1 MPDCSGLRWLQDSLL
16 GNFDRWHET
25 AVVRFLAT
33 SSAALVRNEAVCVAR
48 AGRVDNGAS
57 MEVSKSRAQTDLE
70 LPVRGEDVSGSNGT
84 AGGFGVRRLRDLSR
98 IVIPRGARSL
108 LCPGASKSEIPRYA
122 RNDKF

>member
-33 SSAALVRNEAVCVAR
+33 SSAALVRNWACYAWRRRDASTTAR
-48 AGRVDNGAS
+48 AWEYQKSSPDGSWTAGSRGR
-57 MEVSKSRAQTDLE
+57 
-70 LPVRGEDVSGSNGT
+70 VSGSNGT

-122 RNDKF
+122 RN